1 MEKSGSFGGSS
12 APTGCYKCGR
22 PGHWSRDCPSNP
34 NSTDK
39 SNLNTTKYGSKTG
52 SDEGSGAGAGD
63 GGDGG
68 VGASKPKK
76 IPRTMPKLTPDILL
90 SDKGLGYVL
99 RHFPRAFKYRC
110 HGHEVADLGH
120 LLGLYAEW
128 HASLLPYYSFDQFIH
143 KVEKLGGS
151 KRVKVCMK
159 GLRDKVADGVDP
171 SKLYEPQVHEQQ
183 INRQELEKIRTSVFK
198 TKYDFS
204 TECDMP
210 MYAGHLQSLWSV
222 SKFKDS
228 EPTDYP
234 EDVTQNP
241 NPKDFQAIMLNDL
254 WEKAIGE
261 PSEPFHQKIV
271 AADTSSA
278 VKDTVNQAPD
288 NVSKSSGVIQISE
301 EQRARMEAN
310 KLKALQRAAARKST

>member
-39 SNLNTTKYGSKTG
+39 SNLNTTKYGSKIG

-63 GGDGG
+63 VGDGG
-68 VGASKPKK
+68 GGASKPKK

-183 INRQELEKIRTSVFK
+183 INRQE
-198 TKYDFS
+198 
-204 TECDMP
+204 
-210 MYAGHLQSLWSV
+210 
-222 SKFKDS
+222 FKDS

-241 NPKDFQAIMLNDL
+241 NPKDFQEIMLNDL

-288 NVSKSSGVIQISE
+288 NASKSSGVIQISE